1 MQEQLHQCNIT
12 HQQFLHEESLHLH
25 QNRLPQSLFLK
36 PYKYSLHEMPSFKIY
51 KNSTMIYADDLTKN
65 MISLPLYPG
74 LNDKEQKKV
83 IKVIKKY
90 FNQ

>member
-1 MQEQLHQCNIT
+1 
-12 HQQFLHEESLHLH
+12 
-25 QNRLPQSLFLK
+25 
-36 PYKYSLHEMPSFKIY
+36 MPSFKRY
-51 KNSTMIYADDLTKN
+51 KKSTMIYADDLTKN